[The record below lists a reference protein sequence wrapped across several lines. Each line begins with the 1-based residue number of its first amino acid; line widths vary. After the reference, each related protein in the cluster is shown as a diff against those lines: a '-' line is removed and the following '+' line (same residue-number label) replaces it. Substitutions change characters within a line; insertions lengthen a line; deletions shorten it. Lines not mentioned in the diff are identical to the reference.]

1 MNRKCKDARGSI
13 KTCGGNVAVCHIL
26 FMKVIINI
34 NVIPYTLTFILLKF
48 HSISIRGLLFI
59 GFKKRV
65 LSPSSIVSSQT
76 GRQDCTC
83 IIYQNT
89 HLSLTIN
96 QLFFSLYNLKP
107 QYTLDSLFS
116 YI

>member
-34 NVIPYTLTFILLKF
+34 HVIPYTLTFILLKF

-59 GFKKRV
+59 GFKNGFCNHRA
-65 LSPSSIVSSQT
+65 
-76 GRQDCTC
+76 
-83 IIYQNT
+83 
-89 HLSLTIN
+89 
-96 QLFFSLYNLKP
+96 LYRPKE
-107 QYTLDSLFS
+107 DVKMAHA
-116 YI
+116 